1 VVFFDTSP
9 CAALDRVGNPDKSLP
24 GLVDDGSMPELPR
37 GEAVRIEHH
46 IVDGR
51 GGETVSRFAAWLLDE
66 LGDDPDSKDAKENP
80 IEIML
85 IIALLSSF
93 LGLVREQDD
102 FAVGGPRFQLEAVAF
117 AVLDG
122 PCGTNLGE
130 LRFVIFGCFVVVSHE
145 CFV

>member
-9 CAALDRVGNPDKSLP
+9 CAALDRAGNPDKSLP
-24 GLVDDGSMPELPR
+24 RLVDDGSMPELPR

-66 LGDDPDSKDAKENP
+66 LGYDPDSKDAKDP
-80 IEIML
+80 IEFML

-130 LRFVIFGCFVVVSHE
+130 LRFVFFGCFVVVSHE